1 MGHREVMERLAFAA
15 IGGEARA
22 IKQEMPGSTCLAIFA
37 LNEYTAEVLINI
49 LEAIQDGSFDLS
61 QYAPDDE

>member
-1 MGHREVMERLAFAA
+1 MGDREVMEQLELAA

-49 LEAIQDGSFDLS
+49 LEAIQEGSLDLS
-61 QYAPDDE
+61 QYAPGDE